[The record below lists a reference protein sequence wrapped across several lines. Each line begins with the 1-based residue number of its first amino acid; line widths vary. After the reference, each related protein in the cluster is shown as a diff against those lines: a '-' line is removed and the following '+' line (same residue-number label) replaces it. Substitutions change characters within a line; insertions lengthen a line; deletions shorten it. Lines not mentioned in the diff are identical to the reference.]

1 MRAGR
6 FSFWS
11 IAPSRSATS
20 IIELIEGAMG
30 EARDGRVQYFVQRR
44 PGAHHHGA
52 HAAAANAV
60 AAAAANAGAGA
71 GDAAAG
77 GGAVAA
83 EPQPQPQPATPIPI
97 ALRLPVSRAE
107 RVPSLLHL
115 TRFEILRRVRV
126 DQIALLPLPPLLR
139 QYLGEHQIFAEQ

>member
-1 MRAGR
+1 MLCVGR

-20 IIELIEGAMG
+20 IIELIESAMG

-52 HAAAANAV
+52 GAGANALE
-60 AAAAANAGAGA
+60 AAGGGGGAGA
-71 GDAAAG
+71 GVEPQAQAAA
-77 GGAVAA
+77 A
-83 EPQPQPQPATPIPI
+83 PIPI
-97 ALRLPVSRAE
+97 ALRLPVSRAA

-126 DQIALLPLPPLLR
+126 DQIAALPLPPLLR

>member
-1 MRAGR
+1 MINAGR

-20 IIELIEGAMG
+20 IIELIESAMG

-44 PGAHHHGA
+44 PGAHHHA
-52 HAAAANAV
+52 DNAAAEAEA
-60 AAAAANAGAGA
+60 A
-71 GDAAAG
+71 GDAHTAA
-77 GGAVAA
+77 A
-83 EPQPQPQPATPIPI
+83 PIPI

-115 TRFEILRRVRV
+115 TRFEILRRVRL